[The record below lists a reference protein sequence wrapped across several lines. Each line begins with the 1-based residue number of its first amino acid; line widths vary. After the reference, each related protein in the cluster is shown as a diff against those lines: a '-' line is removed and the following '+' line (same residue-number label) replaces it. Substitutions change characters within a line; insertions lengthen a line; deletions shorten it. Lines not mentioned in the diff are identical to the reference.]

1 MNFEQRLKPVLLTLA
16 VAGLMGNFS
25 AAMAAEAEPTVQ
37 PPTQTE
43 NAAGADKA
51 LRVQY
56 VPESFKNQLREEI
69 KLEVMA
75 QAKAEGWAV
84 PGAQPQWLDRIA
96 LDGDMRL
103 RYQRDM
109 FPAGNETPLN
119 LAAQGTSINNTSE
132 DRNRLRLRAR
142 LGVRYK
148 VADTISGGLRLA
160 TGGANDPVSTNQTL
174 GGDYNTSSKFAFG
187 LERAYIKY
195 APSSWLTVSGGRMEN
210 PWLNTDLVWDPDF
223 AFDGVAA
230 AMRHKFGESLS
241 GFATLGAFPIQEV
254 EYNGNTVLATS
265 RWLYGAQA
273 GAEWVSDNQSAY
285 KLGLGYYDFRNIQGV
300 ANGLN
305 ATSQNL
311 TARQFHQKGNTV
323 FDITNPAVDPIKD
336 LYGLASKFREVD
348 LTAMADIAAFDPVH
362 VVLTGDYVKN
372 IGFKASEVQALNPVS
387 PVGGNTGWMARLL
400 VGAPETT
407 HMGEWNVFGAY
418 KYLET
423 NAVLD
428 AFTDSDFHLGGTN
441 AKGWIVGGNYGL
453 DKNTWI
459 NVRWFSADEI
469 VGAPLAI
476 DVLMLDFN
484 AKF

>member
-1 MNFEQRLKPVLLTLA
+1 MNFEQRLKPVLLALA

-25 AAMAAEAEPTVQ
+25 VAMAADAEPTEQ
-37 PPTQTE
+37 PHAPSE
-43 NAAGADKA
+43 NAASADKA

-75 QAKAEGWAV
+75 QAKGEGWAV
-84 PGAQPQWLDRIA
+84 PGVQPQWLDRIA

-109 FPAGNETPLN
+109 YAAGNETPLN
-119 LAAQGTSINNTSE
+119 LAVQGTSINNTSE
-132 DRNRLRLRAR
+132 DINRLRLRAR

-148 VADTISGGLRLA
+148 VADTISGGLRLT
-160 TGGANDPVSTNQTL
+160 TGSAGDPVSPNQTL
-174 GGDYNTSSKFAFG
+174 GGDYTSSSKFAFG
-187 LERAYIKY
+187 LDRAYIKY
-195 APSSWLTVSGGRMEN
+195 VALPWLTVSGGRIEN
-210 PWLNTDLVWDPDF
+210 PWLSTDLVWDPDY

-230 AMRHKFGESLS
+230 AMRHKFGETLS
-241 GFATLGAFPIQEV
+241 GFATLGAFPIQQV
-254 EYNGNTVLATS
+254 ERNGNTVLAKS

-273 GAEWVSDNQSAY
+273 GGEWISENLSAY
-285 KLGLGYYDFRNIQGV
+285 KVGLGYYDFTNIQGV
-300 ANGLN
+300 VNDLN

-323 FDITNPAVDPIKD
+323 FDITNPAVDPTKD
-336 LYGLASKFREVD
+336 LYGLASKFRELN
-348 LTAMADIAAFDPVH
+348 LTASADIAAFNPVH
-362 VVLTGDYVKN
+362 VVLSGDYVKN

-387 PVGGNTGWMARLL
+387 PIGGNTGWMAKLL
-400 VGAPETT
+400 VGMPETT
-407 HMGEWNVFGAY
+407 HMGDWNVSGAY
-418 KYLET
+418 KHLET

-428 AFTDSDFHLGGTN
+428 AFADSDFHLGGTN

-453 DKNTWI
+453 DKNTWL

-469 VGAPLAI
+469 VGVPLAI